1 MRAVRPRLAGGAA
14 LQLAPVEN
22 VSRSSELRQQRRP
35 VPWPQPTLLVH
46 HPDDLPCARQLS
58 ATLQGLRPGFGTQD
72 DSVWIRET
80 SRSLRAHRGVMDLW
94 LPPTEST
101 LRGGW

>member
-1 MRAVRPRLAGGAA
+1 M
-14 LQLAPVEN
+14 
-22 VSRSSELRQQRRP
+22 
-35 VPWPQPTLLVH
+35 
-46 HPDDLPCARQLS
+46 
-58 ATLQGLRPGFGTQD
+58 PGFGTQD

-94 LPPTEST
+94 LPSTEST